1 MSMPTSVPIVPVV
14 PVQVIGE
21 PNLWCRIC
29 TPAQLYVILTAIS
42 IIALVVQKQF
52 LSIPIKLVFALIYTF
67 LLNWLCDKGWTNLS
81 WVLVILPFIA
91 MLIVVAVFVYSG
103 VRTKLTQKKH
113 ESKK

>member
-1 MSMPTSVPIVPVV
+1 MSVSTSIPVV
-14 PVQVIGE
+14 PIQVIGE

-52 LSIPIKLVFALIYTF
+52 MAIPVKLVFALIYTF
-67 LLNWLCDKGWTNLS
+67 LLNWFCDKGWTTLS

-91 MLIVVAVFVYSG
+91 MLIVVAVFLYSG
-103 VRTKLTQKKH
+103 VKNKLTQKKH
-113 ESKK
+113 EAKK